1 MRLNQKQMA
10 LRLNITT
17 RTLRRYIE
25 SGKVVPEGYEKNHP
39 YYSEKQI
46 TEYILKYGKNLEIV
60 WMVRRPLNNVNNR
73 KNTVNQLVLTDD
85 INNVFEAN
93 NKNLNLILDLLTAYK
108 IKNLTIDA
116 AIVDRYPREIKMLNL
131 ISKRFGIAIKEEL
144 FINETR
150 LEKQKISNRK

>member
-1 MRLNQKQMA
+1 
-10 LRLNITT
+10 
-17 RTLRRYIE
+17 
-25 SGKVVPEGYEKNHP
+25 
-39 YYSEKQI
+39 
-46 TEYILKYGKNLEIV
+46 
-60 WMVRRPLNNVNNR
+60 MVRRPLNNVNNR

-131 ISKRFGIAIKEEL
+131 ISKRFSIAIKEEL